1 MPSTEKKNINPLK
14 VRIVSLNLL
23 GVSPRTMAQETAS
36 QSMSPE
42 FNFTWAVSPRTT
54 AQETASQRALSNDL
68 KGVGVS
74 TCVILEK
81 GSMQLSTHLTRRS
94 LSVTGNRNLSY

>member
-1 MPSTEKKNINPLK
+1 
-14 VRIVSLNLL
+14 
-23 GVSPRTMAQETAS
+23 MAQETAS